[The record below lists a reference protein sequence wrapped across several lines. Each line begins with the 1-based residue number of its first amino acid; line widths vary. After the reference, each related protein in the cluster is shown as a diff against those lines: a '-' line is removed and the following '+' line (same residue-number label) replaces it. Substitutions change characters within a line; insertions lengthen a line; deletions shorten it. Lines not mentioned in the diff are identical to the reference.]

1 MRKFLIIV
9 MLFLLLTGCTHGTKT
24 ADLLFY
30 DREKSMFSDFDV
42 KDNKAFIWCHDI
54 SVTNNTSG
62 ELTFSM
68 EGDFNEDYKNHL
80 VSTRYVTA
88 CLKADPHDSYSL
100 DTKGNQFTIAGN
112 ETKVYDVIFIGTYG
126 GNHQRVGR
134 LPPTRIVFIIH

>member
-1 MRKFLIIV
+1 MRKFLIIAV
-9 MLFLLLTGCTHGTKT
+9 LFLFLTGCTHGTKT

-30 DREKSMFSDFDV
+30 DREKSAYVFDFEV
-42 KDNKAFIWCHDI
+42 KENEAFVPCEIF
-54 SVTNNTSG
+54 VTNNTSG

-112 ETKVYDVIFIGTYG
+112 ETKVYDVIFIGVYG
-126 GNHQRVGR
+126 GNNQKMDRE
-134 LPPTRIVFIIH
+134 PPHRIAFIIH